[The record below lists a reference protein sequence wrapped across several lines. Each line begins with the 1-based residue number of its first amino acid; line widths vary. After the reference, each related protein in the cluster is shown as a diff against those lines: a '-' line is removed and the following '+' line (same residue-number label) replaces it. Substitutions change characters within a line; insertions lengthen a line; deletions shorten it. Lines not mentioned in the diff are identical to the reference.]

1 MSAVK
6 AMAAARK
13 FAQQEL
19 QLQAEV
25 VAVAPSG
32 EGWRVSLEAVVDAE
46 YMRQRAQRDLVATYD
61 VTLDGRLAVT
71 AFERKEL
78 RERGSTT

>member
-13 FAQQEL
+13 FAMAEL
-19 QLQAEV
+19 GLRADV
-25 VAVAPSG
+25 VAAVPTG
-32 EGWRVSLEAVVDAE
+32 EGWRITLEAVVEAE
-46 YMRQRAQRDLVATYD
+46 YMRQRAQRDLVATYE
-61 VTLDGRLAVT
+61 VTLDGRFAVS

-78 RERGSTT
+78 RERGATT